1 MSLQA
6 RLHDNLQPVW
16 VDAKYVSIDSV
27 DGRHFCYKNVKFR
40 VTNKNLIIK
49 TNCEQ
54 IFFNLD
60 NVIFY
65 YFEE

>member
-6 RLHDNLQPVW
+6 RLHDNSQPVW
-16 VDAKYVSIDSV
+16 VDAKYVSVDSV

-40 VTNKNLIIK
+40 VTDKNLIIK
-49 TNCEQ
+49 TSREQ

-60 NVIFY
+60 NVICY
-65 YFEE
+65 AFEE